1 MQDNLVSNC
10 ILNGGIMDRHHTKTA
25 FTLIEMLLSLAI
37 MAVVLTAVAVA
48 FNGSAV
54 NLSENKEIY
63 QSTTVAR
70 MALTRVSNQLR
81 TASKIATT
89 TAGSILDFNDV
100 HNMRQ
105 YLHYNSDAKTLCVDT
120 AGHTNVLLCENVKSV
135 RFTPTLGLDSY
146 NHNVVQNVKI
156 QMTISAGNSDA
167 NMATSV
173 TIRKSL
179 AN

>member
-1 MQDNLVSNC
+1 MN
-10 ILNGGIMDRHHTKTA
+10 RRHTKTA

-63 QSTTVAR
+63 QGTTVAR
-70 MALTRVSNQLR
+70 MALTRMANQLR
-81 TASKIATT
+81 TASSIATT
-89 TAGSILDFNDV
+89 TAGNVLDFYDIN
-100 HNMRQ
+100 NARN
-105 YLHYNSDAKTLCVDT
+105 YLHYNSGTKALYVDT
-120 AGHTNVLLCENVKSV
+120 AGRTNVLLCENVKSV
-135 RFTPTLGLDSY
+135 TFTPTLGLDSY

-156 QMTISAGNSDA
+156 QMTISSGNNDA

-173 TIRKSL
+173 TIRKAM